1 MLLSADDY
9 EQSSQNITVSPRLG
23 FSFPVTDKTVFVA
36 QYGRFVQLPPLEFL
50 YVSKYAFQQ
59 FFAAS
64 IQNVSENSGLK
75 PETLTSYEVGI
86 KQQVGDFL
94 NAGVTV
100 YYRETRDQIGAGRI
114 IGSPGLV
121 PNGYNIY
128 ENNDFSISRG
138 LEFYLS
144 LRRYNRI
151 ALDIAYSLAIAS
163 GTGTDET
170 SKFTLV
176 NTSGAELPKF
186 TFPLDFDQRHTGTVN
201 FDYRFGST
209 DVPKGFMGEVL
220 KNLGL
225 NLLFSFNSGRPYTS
239 RTLPT
244 EAFNFSLGSGNDE
257 GAATS
262 TKNGITWQWNLR
274 FDLKLDKTVD
284 IWKTNWNFYIYVI
297 NLLNTE
303 LINGVYGSTGRPD
316 DNGYLNTPNG
326 NVQSQLFKDNFELRV
341 KSPYRWGPPRQVQFG
356 LRISF

>member
-1 MLLSADDY
+1 
-9 EQSSQNITVSPRLG
+9 
-23 FSFPVTDKTVFVA
+23 VFVA

-50 YVSKYAFQQ
+50 YISKYAFQQ

-75 PETLTSYEVGI
+75 PEKLTSYEVGI
-86 KQQVGDFL
+86 KQQIGDYL

-114 IGSPGLV
+114 IGVSGKV

-151 ALDIAYSLAIAS
+151 AVDIAYSLAYAS
-163 GTGTDET
+163 GTGSDET

-176 NTSGAELPKF
+176 NESGAELPKF
-186 TFPLDFDQRHTGTVN
+186 TSPLDFDQRHTGTIN

-209 DVPKGFMGEVL
+209 DVPKGFAGEIL

-225 NLLFSFNSGRPYTS
+225 NLLFSFNSGRPYTA

-257 GAATS
+257 GAALT

-274 FDLKLDKTVD
+274 LDLKLDKTVN
-284 IWKTNWNFYIYVI
+284 IWKTNWNFYVYVI

-303 LINGVYGSTGRPD
+303 LINGVYGSTGTPD
-316 DNGYLNTPNG
+316 DNGYLSTPNG
-326 NVQSQLFKDNFELRV
+326 NVQTQLFKENFNIRV
-341 KSPYRWGPPRQVQFG
+341 INPARWGPPRQVRFG
-356 LRISF
+356 LRVNF